1 MLCDTCKHN
10 ISAKDGIGVAIMN
23 GDVIAKITEFNMNM
37 CSIGW
42 KPHYERYFSQIV
54 ELCAHYERR

>member
-10 ISAKDGIGVAIMN
+10 IKAKDGIGVAIMY
-23 GDVIAKITEFNMNM
+23 GKAIAKITDLNMNM
-37 CSIGW
+37 CRIGW
-42 KPHYERYFSQIV
+42 EPHYERYCSQIL